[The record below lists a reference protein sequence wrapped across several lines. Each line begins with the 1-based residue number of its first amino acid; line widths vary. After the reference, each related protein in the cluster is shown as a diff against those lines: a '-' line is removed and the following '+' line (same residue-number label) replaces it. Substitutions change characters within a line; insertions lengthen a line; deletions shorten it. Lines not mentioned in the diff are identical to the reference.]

1 MNPGNKAESCD
12 YNPLK
17 ECLAKN
23 DNDRSKC
30 MKEWDEFQR
39 ACREKK

>member
-1 MNPGNKAESCD
+1 MNPGKKTESCD

-17 ECLAKN
+17 QCLEKN
-23 DNDRSKC
+23 NNDRSKC
-30 MKEWDEFQR
+30 TKEWDEFQR